1 MILSIIL
8 SIFSVTFT
16 LSSTTEVKPS
26 GVLPDSTTYRYE
38 RTATEGQRGQM
49 TEGNSTYL
57 ELNGW
62 DGYVIRAV
70 ELQMRSNKG
79 SGRGLLKMTVGDDVV
94 WSIEDHDFCDD
105 AWAGMYTT
113 NWVPIYKKI
122 NVLVNKEPIRISI
135 SATKKSLYI
144 HSYTIYYE
152 KAYHT
157 VMPDMPSI
165 PSVSLEARSYT
176 VYFNTGC
183 DTTPLPITQESPG
196 TPIILPAWQ
205 DTLSWY
211 FMGWTEAEVVEDYK
225 LHTPVLQPGQ
235 TYIPTK
241 NTKLWAVYSDINE
254 HVVTSDYVSDK
265 YVIACYNDATVFSGG
280 SGLAAYGPI
289 DSEYINVTILEMSQ
303 NQEGIYCMESSY
315 NTDMIY
321 QLEFN
326 QEDSSVLITHFKTG
340 KPIGYNE
347 NKLCALDVAWKYR
360 VLDDNSI
367 IFYYPNTSNNQAN
380 ANVLYFGSPNGKECV
395 FSCPLLLKD
404 KNGLWLFPIIEEH
417 FTSRPLGIQSSIH
430 DIDRPIESINA
441 VYHFGIY
448 ELRISNGKKSLIIK

>member
-16 LSSTTEVKPS
+16 LISTTEVEPS
-26 GVLPDSTTYRYE
+26 GVLPNSSTYE
-38 RTATEGQRGQM
+38 YKRSAITGQTGQM
-49 TEGNSTYL
+49 TAGNTTRL

-79 SGRGLLKMTVGDDVV
+79 SGRGLLNMTVGDDVV
-94 WSIEDHDFCDD
+94 WSIEEHDFCDD
-105 AWAGMYTT
+105 AWAGMYTI

-135 SATKKSLYI
+135 SATENSLYI

-165 PSVSLEARSYT
+165 PSVSLEARPYT

-183 DTTPLPITQESPG
+183 DTTPLPITQESSG

-211 FMGWTEAEVVEDYK
+211 FMGWTEAKVKDNK

-235 TYIPTK
+235 TYIPTR

-265 YVIACYNDATVFSGG
+265 YVIACDNQLTQKVLNAGFALTGKIQS
-280 SGLAAYGPI
+280 
-289 DSEYINVTILEMSQ
+289 NILEGCGVSMYKNADSV
-303 NQEGIYCMESSY
+303 YCLESPI
-315 NTDMIY
+315 TDDMQYFID
-321 QLEFN
+321 FN
-326 QEDSSVLITHFKTG
+326 DDSTAFITHIASRE
-340 KPIGYNE
+340 PIGYKEE
-347 NKLCALDVAWKYR
+347 NLEPVSALWKYR
-360 VLDDNSI
+360 VLEDKSLV
-367 IFYYPNTSNNQAN
+367 FYYLYNNEEYFLYVMCKDN
-380 ANVLYFGSPNGKECV
+380 ENVLYACTNNEMQISLWDSDGF
-395 FSCPLLLKD
+395 
-404 KNGLWLFPIIEEH
+404 WLFPIIEEH
-417 FTSRPLGIQSSIH
+417 FTSTPLERTPSAVD